1 MLSITNDM
9 LRSTKQMQASRD
21 EIDDV
26 GGELRR
32 AVTRL
37 YSRFRSE
44 RVEGEVPDAA
54 LLVLIA
60 LDKRELMSLSE
71 LAEAAHVT
79 LGSMSQTVRR
89 LEELA
94 YVVKSRG
101 TQDRRKVIFT
111 LTAQGRAAVT
121 ESRRHRRD
129 WLNDRIAELTAAE
142 RDDIARAAPLLLRIA
157 DS

>member
-1 MLSITNDM
+1 MGEDV
-9 LRSTKQMQASRD
+9 D
-21 EIDDV
+21 EV

-44 RVEGEVPDAA
+44 RMDGEVPDAA
-54 LLVLIA
+54 LFVLIV
-60 LDKRELMSLSE
+60 LGKQEQLSLTD

-89 LEELA
+89 LEELE
-94 YVVKSRG
+94 YVSKSRG
-101 TQDRRKVIFT
+101 TEDRRKVLFA
-111 LTAQGRAAVT
+111 LTEAGRSAMDAA
-121 ESRRHRRD
+121 RRHRRD
-129 WLNDRIAELTAAE
+129 WLNGRVAELTVEERAA
-142 RDDIARAAPLLLRIA
+142 IARVTPLLLRIA